1 MANNDKS
8 PLVTADWVEANLGN
22 PKVRIFEVSVDPG
35 VYAAAHIPGAVNLDW
50 HVDLVDTVNRDIAS
64 REKLEAKLRAADV
77 EPDTTIVIYG
87 DHNNWFAAWGAWVL
101 DVYGLGANVQLLD
114 GGRKLWEARALPMTA
129 EVPAFPASSITLTE
143 RNEKLRARLADV
155 LAIAE
160 GRAAGKLIDIRSP
173 DEYAGKIFAPE
184 GVKELSIRA
193 GHIPGAE
200 NVPWATIV
208 NDDGTF
214 KSVDEIRAIY
224 AAKGVDGSLPVVTYC
239 RIGERS
245 SHSWFALKRILG
257 YDVRNYDG
265 SWTEYGNAVGVP
277 VTNKTGTVWLGK

>member
-64 REKLEAKLRAADV
+64 REKLEAKLREAGV

-114 GGRKLWEARALPMTA
+114 GGRKLWEARSLPMTA
-129 EVPAFPASSITLTE
+129 EVPSFPASSITLTE

-160 GRAAGKLIDIRSP
+160 GREAGRLIDIRSP

>member
-1 MANNDKS
+1 MSNAN
-8 PLVTADWVEANLGN
+8 PLVTADWVKDNLNN

-35 VYAAAHIPGAVNLDW
+35 VYAKAHIPGAFNLDW

-64 REKLEAKLRAADV
+64 REKLQDTLRKAGIQR
-77 EPDTTIVIYG
+77 DTSIIIYG
-87 DHNNWFAAWGAWVL
+87 DNNNWFAAWGAWVL
-101 DVYGLGANVQLLD
+101 DVYGLGENVRLLD
-114 GGRKLWEARALPMTA
+114 GGRKLWEARQLPVTADLPKFTPSSIALP
-129 EVPAFPASSITLTE
+129 E
-143 RNEKLRARLADV
+143 RNERLRARLVDV

-173 DEYAGKIFAPE
+173 DEYSGKIFAPE

-214 KSVDEIRAIY
+214 KSPDEIRAIY
-224 AAKGVDGSLPVVTYC
+224 AAKGVDGKQPIVTYC

-277 VTNKTGTVWLGK
+277 VTNKSGTIWLGK

>member
-1 MANNDKS
+1 MSNNDKS
-8 PLVTADWVEANLGN
+8 PLVTADWVQANLGN

-64 REKLEAKLRAADV
+64 REKLEAKLREAGV

-114 GGRKLWEARALPMTA
+114 GGRKLWEARSLPVTA
-129 EVPAFPASSITLTE
+129 EVPSFPASSITLTE

-160 GRAAGKLIDIRSP
+160 GRAAGKLVDIRSP
-173 DEYAGKIFAPE
+173 DEYTGKIFAPE

-193 GHIPGAE
+193 GHVPGAE

-224 AAKGVDGSLPVVTYC
+224 AAKGIDGSLPVVTYC

>member
-1 MANNDKS
+1 M
-8 PLVTADWVEANLGN
+8 PVTCGARRHARCPDAPRARRFAIAQLA
-22 PKVRIFEVSVDPG
+22 G
-35 VYAAAHIPGAVNLDW
+35 VLEIIQREAAAKRNETVDEQKLAFGAAPRSL
-50 HVDLVDTVNRDIAS
+50 
-64 REKLEAKLRAADV
+64 ADV
-77 EPDTTIVIYG
+77 Y
-87 DHNNWFAAWGAWVL
+87 
-101 DVYGLGANVQLLD
+101 
-114 GGRKLWEARALPMTA
+114 
-129 EVPAFPASSITLTE
+129 
-143 RNEKLRARLADV
+143 EKLRARLPDV

-160 GRAAGKLIDIRSP
+160 GRVPGKLIDIRSP
-173 DEYAGKIFAPE
+173 DEYLGKIFAPE

-214 KSVDEIRAIY
+214 KPIDEIRQIY
-224 AAKGVDGSLPVVTYC
+224 AAKGVDGSQPVVTYC

-257 YDVRNYDG
+257 YEVRNYDG

-277 VTNKTGTVWLGK
+277 VDNPSGTIWLGK

>member
-1 MANNDKS
+1 MAHSNAS
-8 PLVTADWVEANLGN
+8 SLVTADWVKDNLNN
-22 PKVRIFEVSVDPG
+22 PKIRIFEVSVDPG
-35 VYAAAHIPGAVNLDW
+35 VYARAHIPGAINLDW

-64 REKLEAKLRAADV
+64 RDKFEKCLRKAGV
-77 EPDTTIVIYG
+77 TKDTTIIIYG
-87 DHNNWFAAWGAWVL
+87 DHNNWFAAWGVWIL
-101 DVYGLGANVQLLD
+101 DIYGLGDNVKLLD
-114 GGRKLWEARALPMTA
+114 GGRKLWEARSLPMTA
-129 EVPAFPASSITLTE
+129 GVPSFPESSIVLPE
-143 RNEKLRARLADV
+143 RNERLRARLVDV

-160 GRAAGKLIDIRSP
+160 GRVAGRLIDIRSP
-173 DEYAGKIFAPE
+173 DEYSGKIFAPE

-200 NVPWATIV
+200 NVPWATII

-214 KSVDEIRAIY
+214 KPVDEIRAIY

-277 VTNKTGTVWLGK
+277 VTNKSGTIWLGK

>member
-1 MANNDKS
+1 MSNSNKS
-8 PLVTADWVEANLGN
+8 PLVSVDWLKDKLDD
-22 PKVRIFEVSVDPG
+22 PKIRIFEVSVDPG
-35 VYAAAHIPGAVNLDW
+35 VYARAHIPGAINLDW

-64 REKLEAKLRAADV
+64 REKLQNTLRKAGV
-77 EPDTTIVIYG
+77 ETGTTIVIYG

-101 DVYGLGANVQLLD
+101 DVYGLGDNVKLLD
-114 GGRKLWEARALPMTA
+114 GGRKLWEARKLPVTA
-129 EVPAFPASSITLTE
+129 AVPSFPASSITLSS
-143 RNEKLRARLADV
+143 RNERLRARLPDV

-160 GRAAGKLIDIRSP
+160 GRVVGKLIDIRSP
-173 DEYAGKIFAPE
+173 DEYTGKIFAPE

-200 NVPWATIV
+200 NVPWGTIV

-214 KSVDEIRAIY
+214 KPVDQIRAIY
-224 AAKGVDGSLPVVTYC
+224 AAKGVDGSQPVVTYC

-277 VTNKTGTVWLGK
+277 VTNKSGTIWLGK